1 VVAIGVFD
9 GVHRGHQRVIAHAVA
24 AAARIEQP
32 VVALTFDP
40 HPDAVLAG
48 RPAPRLLGT
57 VQRRRELLTGLGAS
71 TVRVLPFTADLA
83 RLSPGEF
90 AASILA
96 GQLRAR
102 YVVVG
107 ENFRFGRHAAG
118 DVALLSD
125 LGSGHGFGTEGVPLV
140 SDGGQVI
147 SSATVR
153 ALVAAGDVAGAAGL
167 LGRPHGVEGTAAG
180 GPWRRAPARV
190 PVIRLK
196 PAAGSAVPAD
206 GAYAGWLVQLDSGG
220 APAGR
225 WPAAVW
231 VGAGPAPGGW
241 AWGIRVHR
249 LDGDERDLDG
259 QRLAVDFASRISG
272 QVPAD
277 GMAALAAEHVIAA
290 RAVLRG
296 QAKDTASPA
305 GGPPPAP
312 GPAPALTPQAAAAGA
327 KHGGSGSASGS
338 GGRLRSPL
346 LLAKPVAGHG
356 GRSPDR
362 AEAGTSPRSLL
373 GPGGPEPA
381 RPGSRRSHV
390 EALGALGDTVV
401 SGDDSHLMTIAPTG
415 AGKGRDVIIP
425 NLLSYDGSV
434 VVFDPKGENYD
445 VTHRY
450 RRDVLGHQ
458 IVLLDPFASSHTGAE
473 ERDCLNPFDV
483 QAHLALRRG
492 ESLAESAG
500 DFGRLLAEIL
510 GGGFRSLSDP
520 FWDEMAQLLIA
531 GLAADMITHK
541 SDHSRNLP
549 ELRRRLFS
557 RNVRNYISSALAE
570 READMDPGTAQEFR
584 MLISIGAAETTFAG
598 IVATAAQQ
606 LAPFSS
612 RSTVESIS
620 ATSFDLTALTDPAKR
635 ISLYIVLPPHKLRTH
650 QRLLR
655 AWVGSL
661 LYLVMNNQGGGTQL
675 LFMIDEAAQLGRF
688 SLLEEAITLLRG
700 YGMRTWTFWQDLAQ
714 VESLYGI
721 SAETMINNSGVLQ
734 AFGATNFRSAAAL
747 ASRLGCDP
755 GELFA
760 MDEADQV
767 VAFRG
772 EWPVR
777 LQRFNYLTDN
787 QLASRSDPNPR
798 FS

>member
-1 VVAIGVFD
+1 MPVSPVPGPAGWDACVVTIGVFD
-9 GVHRGHQRVIAHAVA
+9 GVHRGHQRVVGQAVA
-24 AAARIEQP
+24 AAARMERP
-32 VVALTFDP
+32 AVALTFDP
-40 HPDAVLAG
+40 HPAAVLRAG
-48 RPAPRLLGT
+48 AAPRLLCTTG
-57 VQRRRELLTGLGAS
+57 RRRELLAGLGAAA
-71 TVRVLPFTADLA
+71 VEVLPFTAELS
-83 RLSPGEF
+83 RLSPAEF
-90 AASILA
+90 AASLLA
-96 GQLRAR
+96 GQLGAR
-102 YVVVG
+102 HVVVG
-107 ENFRFGRHAAG
+107 EGFRFGQGAAG
-118 DVALLSD
+118 DVAQLTELGREHGFTAEAVPLLSAGD
-125 LGSGHGFGTEGVPLV
+125 
-140 SDGGQVI
+140 QVI
-147 SSATVR
+147 SSAAIR
-153 ALVAAGDVAGAAGL
+153 GQVAAGDVAGAAGF
-167 LGRPHGVEGTAAG
+167 LGRPHRVEGTVAG

-190 PVIRLK
+190 PALRLK
-196 PAAGSAVPAD
+196 AAADAAVPSD
-206 GAYAGWLVQLDSGG
+206 GAYAGWLVRLDADG

-231 VGAGPAPGGW
+231 VGAGPGPGAW
-241 AWGIRVHR
+241 PWGIRVHR
-249 LDGDERDLDG
+249 LDGDGDEQDLDG
-259 QRLAVDFASRISG
+259 QRLGVDFAARISG
-272 QVPAD
+272 QVPRD

-290 RAVLRG
+290 RAVFQGL
-296 QAKDTASPA
+296 AKE
-305 GGPPPAP
+305 
-312 GPAPALTPQAAAAGA
+312 AAAAPAAARAQQARETG
-327 KHGGSGSASGS
+327 
-338 GGRLRSPL
+338 RSPL
-346 LLAKPVAGHG
+346 LLAKPGA
-356 GRSPDR
+356 S
-362 AEAGTSPRSLL
+362 
-373 GPGGPEPA
+373 GPAPS
-381 RPGSRRSHV
+381 RPGTRPSHV
-390 EALGALGDTVV
+390 LALSGLGDAVT

-458 IVLLDPFASSHTGAE
+458 IVLLDPFASSHTGGE

-483 QAHLALRRG
+483 QAHLARRRG
-492 ESLAESAG
+492 ETQAESAG

-510 GGGFRSLSDP
+510 GGGVRSLSDP

-557 RNVRNYISSALAE
+557 KNVRNYISTALTE

-584 MLISIGAAETTFAG
+584 MLISIGSAETTFAG

-612 RSTVESIS
+612 RSTVEAIS

-661 LYLVMNNQGGGTQL
+661 LYLVMNNQGGGAQL

-714 VESLYGI
+714 IESLYGV

-734 AFGATNFRSAAAL
+734 AFGATNFRSASAL
-747 ASRLGCDP
+747 ASRLGCDA
-755 GELFA
+755 EQLFA
-760 MDEADQV
+760 MDEGDQM

-777 LQRFNYLTDN
+777 LPRFNYLTDG

-798 FS
+798 FT

>member
-1 VVAIGVFD
+1 
-9 GVHRGHQRVIAHAVA
+9 
-24 AAARIEQP
+24 
-32 VVALTFDP
+32 
-40 HPDAVLAG
+40 
-48 RPAPRLLGT
+48 
-57 VQRRRELLTGLGAS
+57 
-71 TVRVLPFTADLA
+71 
-83 RLSPGEF
+83 
-90 AASILA
+90 
-96 GQLRAR
+96 
-102 YVVVG
+102 
-107 ENFRFGRHAAG
+107 
-118 DVALLSD
+118 
-125 LGSGHGFGTEGVPLV
+125 
-140 SDGGQVI
+140 
-147 SSATVR
+147 
-153 ALVAAGDVAGAAGL
+153 
-167 LGRPHGVEGTAAG
+167 
-180 GPWRRAPARV
+180 
-190 PVIRLK
+190 
-196 PAAGSAVPAD
+196 
-206 GAYAGWLVQLDSGG
+206 
-220 APAGR
+220 
-225 WPAAVW
+225 
-231 VGAGPAPGGW
+231 
-241 AWGIRVHR
+241 
-249 LDGDERDLDG
+249 
-259 QRLAVDFASRISG
+259 
-272 QVPAD
+272 
-277 GMAALAAEHVIAA
+277 
-290 RAVLRG
+290 
-296 QAKDTASPA
+296 
-305 GGPPPAP
+305 
-312 GPAPALTPQAAAAGA
+312 
-327 KHGGSGSASGS
+327 
-338 GGRLRSPL
+338 
-346 LLAKPVAGHG
+346 
-356 GRSPDR
+356 
-362 AEAGTSPRSLL
+362 
-373 GPGGPEPA
+373 
-381 RPGSRRSHV
+381 
-390 EALGALGDTVV
+390 
-401 SGDDSHLMTIAPTG
+401 MTIAPTG

-458 IVLLDPFASSHTGAE
+458 IVLLDPFGSSHTGGE

-483 QAHLALRRG
+483 QAHLARRRG

-531 GLAADMITHK
+531 GLAADMITHR

-557 RNVRNYISSALAE
+557 RNVRSYISSALAE
-570 READMDPGTAQEFR
+570 REGDMDPGTAQEFR

-714 VESLYGI
+714 IESLYGV

-734 AFGATNFRSAAAL
+734 AFGATNFRSADAL
-747 ASRLGCDP
+747 ASRLGCDA
-755 GELFA
+755 GEMFA
-760 MDEADQV
+760 MDEGEQM